1 MDAQAKDAVVTI
13 GEYERTRIYHYRKI
27 KFKGRKRMKY
37 GLNFV
42 LGVNLI
48 IWFGIAF
55 YLFILDRK
63 IRKLENTSQDIQ
75 R

>member
-1 MDAQAKDAVVTI
+1 
-13 GEYERTRIYHYRKI
+13 
-27 KFKGRKRMKY
+27 MKE

-63 IRKLENTSQDIQ
+63 IRKLEETSKDV
-75 R
+75 

>member
-1 MDAQAKDAVVTI
+1 MKD
-13 GEYERTRIYHYRKI
+13 
-27 KFKGRKRMKY
+27 

-55 YLFILDRK
+55 YLFILDRR
-63 IRKLENTSQDIQ
+63 IRKLERTSEDV
-75 R
+75 

>member
-1 MDAQAKDAVVTI
+1 
-13 GEYERTRIYHYRKI
+13 
-27 KFKGRKRMKY
+27 MKE

-63 IRKLENTSQDIQ
+63 ISKLENTSQDIK

>member
-1 MDAQAKDAVVTI
+1 MKD
-13 GEYERTRIYHYRKI
+13 
-27 KFKGRKRMKY
+27 

-55 YLFILDRK
+55 YLFILDRR
-63 IRKLENTSQDIQ
+63 IRKLEKTPKDV
-75 R
+75 

>member
-1 MDAQAKDAVVTI
+1 MKD
-13 GEYERTRIYHYRKI
+13 
-27 KFKGRKRMKY
+27 

-42 LGVNLI
+42 MGVNLI

-55 YLFILDRK
+55 YLFILDRRIK
-63 IRKLENTSQDIQ
+63 KLEHTSMDSK

>member
-1 MDAQAKDAVVTI
+1 
-13 GEYERTRIYHYRKI
+13 
-27 KFKGRKRMKY
+27 MKE

-42 LGVNLI
+42 LGVNLV

-63 IRKLENTSQDIQ
+63 IRKLEDTSQDLEK
-75 R
+75 

>member
-1 MDAQAKDAVVTI
+1 
-13 GEYERTRIYHYRKI
+13 
-27 KFKGRKRMKY
+27 MKE

-42 LGVNLI
+42 LGVNLV

-63 IRKLENTSQDIQ
+63 IRKLEDTSQDIK

>member
-1 MDAQAKDAVVTI
+1 
-13 GEYERTRIYHYRKI
+13 
-27 KFKGRKRMKY
+27 MKY

-63 IRKLENTSQDIQ
+63 IRKLENSSQDIQ

>member
-1 MDAQAKDAVVTI
+1 MKD
-13 GEYERTRIYHYRKI
+13 
-27 KFKGRKRMKY
+27 

-48 IWFGIAF
+48 IWLGLAV

-63 IRKLENTSQDIQ
+63 MRKLEGTLSD
-75 R
+75 RRK

>member
-1 MDAQAKDAVVTI
+1 
-13 GEYERTRIYHYRKI
+13 
-27 KFKGRKRMKY
+27 MKE

-48 IWFGIAF
+48 IWLGIAF
-55 YLFILDRK
+55 YLFVLDRK
-63 IRKLENTSQDIQ
+63 IRKLEDTSQDIE

>member
-1 MDAQAKDAVVTI
+1 MKD
-13 GEYERTRIYHYRKI
+13 
-27 KFKGRKRMKY
+27 

-48 IWFGIAF
+48 IWAGIAF
-55 YLFILDRK
+55 YLFLLDRK
-63 IRKLENTSQDIQ
+63 IKRLENLNRQ

>member
-1 MDAQAKDAVVTI
+1 MKD
-13 GEYERTRIYHYRKI
+13 
-27 KFKGRKRMKY
+27 

-55 YLFILDRK
+55 YLFILDRR
-63 IRKLENTSQDIQ
+63 IRKMEETSEDV
-75 R
+75 

>member
-1 MDAQAKDAVVTI
+1 
-13 GEYERTRIYHYRKI
+13 
-27 KFKGRKRMKY
+27 MKE

-42 LGVNLI
+42 LGVNLV
-48 IWFGIAF
+48 IWFGIAL

-63 IRKLENTSQDIQ
+63 IRKLEHTSRDMQ

>member
-1 MDAQAKDAVVTI
+1 
-13 GEYERTRIYHYRKI
+13 
-27 KFKGRKRMKY
+27 MKE

-48 IWFGIAF
+48 IWSGLAC

-63 IRKLENTSQDIQ
+63 IKKLEETSAD
-75 R
+75 RRK

>member
-1 MDAQAKDAVVTI
+1 
-13 GEYERTRIYHYRKI
+13 
-27 KFKGRKRMKY
+27 MKE

-48 IWFGIAF
+48 IWLGIAF

-63 IRKLENTSQDIQ
+63 IRKLEDTSEDI
-75 R
+75 RR

>member
-1 MDAQAKDAVVTI
+1 MKD
-13 GEYERTRIYHYRKI
+13 
-27 KFKGRKRMKY
+27 

-55 YLFILDRK
+55 YLFILDRR
-63 IRKLENTSQDIQ
+63 IRKLEETPEDV
-75 R
+75 

>member
-1 MDAQAKDAVVTI
+1 
-13 GEYERTRIYHYRKI
+13 
-27 KFKGRKRMKY
+27 MKE

-48 IWFGIAF
+48 IWFGIAC

-63 IRKLENTSQDIQ
+63 IRKLENTSQDMK

>member
-1 MDAQAKDAVVTI
+1 
-13 GEYERTRIYHYRKI
+13 
-27 KFKGRKRMKY
+27 MKE

-55 YLFILDRK
+55 YLFILDRR
-63 IRKLENTSQDIQ
+63 IRKLEEPSEDV
-75 R
+75 

>member
-1 MDAQAKDAVVTI
+1 
-13 GEYERTRIYHYRKI
+13 
-27 KFKGRKRMKY
+27 MKE

-63 IRKLENTSQDIQ
+63 IRKLEDTSQDIK

>member
-1 MDAQAKDAVVTI
+1 MKD
-13 GEYERTRIYHYRKI
+13 
-27 KFKGRKRMKY
+27 

-55 YLFILDRK
+55 YLFILDRR
-63 IRKLENTSQDIQ
+63 IRKLEEASEDV
-75 R
+75 

>member
-1 MDAQAKDAVVTI
+1 
-13 GEYERTRIYHYRKI
+13 
-27 KFKGRKRMKY
+27 MKE

-42 LGVNLI
+42 LSVNLI

-63 IRKLENTSQDIQ
+63 IRKLEDTSQDIK

>member
-1 MDAQAKDAVVTI
+1 MKD
-13 GEYERTRIYHYRKI
+13 
-27 KFKGRKRMKY
+27 

-55 YLFILDRK
+55 YLFILDRR
-63 IRKLENTSQDIQ
+63 IRKLEKTSEDV
-75 R
+75 